1 MDILAHS
8 WLIAVKDL
16 KIFARDR
23 LAVGFALLF
32 PILFIALFSMMYSG
46 ESEDTLLEINLV
58 TQEAGGGISGQVIAA
73 LSQVEGLNVV
83 RLDYDTARQGVES
96 GQLSGF
102 LAFPADFTQR
112 IMAGEPAELK
122 VVARSSAINTRAA
135 LAGLGRALASEIG
148 ADSAAARAIVDLM
161 VQSGQASPA
170 LVDNILRD
178 FYAARAGAQLTDSA
192 IGLRIEQVGPIPS
205 VKAGNW
211 TVPGYLVMFVFFVAA
226 LGAETIV
233 RERDNQTLERLL
245 ASSVRRESILGGKF
259 LVAALKGSIQVV
271 VLWGVGALAFGVD
284 LGKAPLAVLLVSFLT
299 VIMASAFA
307 VMLAAVVK
315 TQRSAG
321 SAAVLASL
329 ILAPLGG
336 CWWPLFIMPDWMQFL
351 ARVTPHAWAMSGFN
365 KLLLFG
371 ATLGDVL
378 PEMLVLLAF
387 AIGFGAVAVW
397 RFRARL

>member
-1 MDILAHS
+1 MDALAHS
-8 WLIAVKDL
+8 WFIAVKDL
-16 KIFARDR
+16 KIFVRDR

-46 ESEDTLLEINLV
+46 QSEDTLLEINLV
-58 TQEAGGGISGQVIAA
+58 TQEADGGISGRVIDA

-83 RLDYDTARQGVES
+83 RLDYEAARQGVED
-96 GQLSGF
+96 GRLSGF

-112 IMAGEPAELK
+112 IMAGEQAELK
-122 VVARSSAINTRAA
+122 VVARSSAIDTRAA
-135 LAGLGRALASEIG
+135 LSGLASSLAGEIG
-148 ADSAAARAIVDLM
+148 SDSAAARAIVELM
-161 VQSGQASPA
+161 VQSGQVDPA
-170 LVDNILRD
+170 LIDGILSD
-178 FYAARAGAQLTDSA
+178 FYAARAAAQLTGSA
-192 IGLRIEQVGPIPS
+192 IGLRFEQVGPIPS
-205 VKAGNW
+205 VRAGNW

-259 LVAALKGSIQVV
+259 LVAALKGGIQVV
-271 VLWGVGALAFGVD
+271 VLWGVGALAFGVE

-315 TQRSAG
+315 TPRSAG

-329 ILAPLGG
+329 VLAPLGG

-378 PEMLVLLAF
+378 LELLVLLAF
-387 AIGFGAVAVW
+387 AAGFGAIAVW